1 MDRKEKRKRVKGN
14 AVDKNGKVIAVGG
27 QFEGGRVWETHRY

>member
-1 MDRKEKRKRVKGN
+1 MDMKEKRKRVKGN

-27 QFEGGRVWETHRY
+27 QFEGGEGMGNA